1 MWKLTFCEKTVK
13 KTYLLHFNNELYV
26 ICIGNFIPI
35 NFVIIKKIYIKMS
48 PQFYLVFYIATKQ
61 YEIWLQLLQDMG

>member
-35 NFVIIKKIYIKMS
+35 NLVIIKKIYIKMS
-48 PQFYLVFYIATKQ
+48 PTTVLFSFLYSY
-61 YEIWLQLLQDMG
+61 